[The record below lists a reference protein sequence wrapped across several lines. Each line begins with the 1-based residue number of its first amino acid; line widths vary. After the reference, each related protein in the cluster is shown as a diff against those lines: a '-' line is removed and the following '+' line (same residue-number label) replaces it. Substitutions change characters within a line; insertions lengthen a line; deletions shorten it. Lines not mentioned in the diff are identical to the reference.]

1 MTKIKSNRYRYRYR
15 YRKTKLVFLGTSFL
29 ILMGVGGVFMEYRA
43 SGYSVAEILNYLDR
57 RVEGHPRLEK
67 WTAPV
72 FARIRALEGSSEFQA
87 QAAQPFLI
95 PPPPPRWGMVPL
107 KGGEEQALIEPYLS
121 GVWLVPPGPVHRIL
135 HVGPSESIKSISV
148 AASMARDGDV
158 VQIDAGD
165 YHEDVVASWGQND
178 LLIQGV
184 GGNARL
190 FAEGN
195 SAEGKAIWVV
205 RGGRIRIENIDFM
218 NAQVSDRNGAGIRFE
233 KGDLWVRNCLFFA
246 NENGLLTSDEENSS
260 LVIENSEFAYN
271 GAGDGFSHD
280 LYVGKLKSLVVLASY
295 FHHANVGHLFKSRA
309 ARNDIL
315 YNRLTD
321 EMGGRASYELDLPN
335 GGTALVLGNIIQQG
349 TDTENST
356 VIAYGEEGM
365 SWPDNAL
372 YLASN
377 TLVNDK
383 EGAGAFLRVPKAGAR
398 VVSVNNLL
406 VGYGEYHVLAG
417 LVSSNDRSVDWQAF
431 YRPLRQDYRLE
442 APVEEQLH
450 YETPSPSL
458 APDIDLVPR
467 AEPVAPRQL
476 NLLKHGPVY
485 PGALQTLAP

>member
-1 MTKIKSNRYRYRYR
+1 MAKRRSSRYRYK
-15 YRKTKLVFLGTSFL
+15 KTKLILLGTSFL
-29 ILMGVGGVFMEYRA
+29 VLMGVGGVFMEYRA
-43 SGYSVAEILNYLDR
+43 SGYSVAEIVNYLER

-67 WTAPV
+67 WTTPV
-72 FARIRALEGSSEFQA
+72 FARIRAWDGESEFQA

-95 PPPPPRWGMVPL
+95 PPPPSRWGVVAL
-107 KGGEEQALIEPYLS
+107 KEGEERSLIEPYLP
-121 GVWLVPPGPVHRIL
+121 GGWLIPPSPVHRTL
-135 HVGPSESIKSISV
+135 HVGPTEPIKSISV

-190 FAEGN
+190 FADGR
-195 SAEGKAIWVV
+195 SAEGKALWVV

-218 NAQVSDRNGAGIRFE
+218 NTRVSDRNGAGIRFE
-233 KGDLWVRNCLFFA
+233 KGDLWIRNCLFFA
-246 NENGLLTSDEENSS
+246 NENGLLTSDEESSS

-280 LYVGKLKSLVVLASY
+280 LYVGKLNSLVVLASY

-309 ARNDIL
+309 LRNDIL

-349 TDTENST
+349 VDTENST
-356 VIAYGEEGM
+356 VISYGEEGM
-365 SWPDNAL
+365 SGPDNVL

-398 VVSVNNLL
+398 VISVNNLL
-406 VGYGEYHVLAG
+406 VGYGEYHVPVG
-417 LVSSNDRSVDWQAF
+417 LVSSNDLKADWQVF

-442 APVEEQLH
+442 GPVDERLH
-450 YETPSPSL
+450 YETPSAML
-458 APDIDLVPR
+458 APGIDLVPH
-467 AEPVAPRQL
+467 AEPVVPRQVSV
-476 NLLKHGPVY
+476 LKRAPAY
-485 PGALQTLAP
+485 PGALQILAP

>member
-1 MTKIKSNRYRYRYR
+1 MVKRRSRSSRYRYRT
-15 YRKTKLVFLGTSFL
+15 TKFLLLGGALLV
-29 ILMGVGGVFMEYRA
+29 LMGVGGAFVEYRA
-43 SGYSVAEILNYLDR
+43 SGYSVAEILNYLER

-72 FARIRALEGSSEFQA
+72 FAGIRAWDGESAFQA
-87 QAAQPFLI
+87 QAAQPFQI
-95 PPPPPRWGMVPL
+95 PPPPPRWGPVVL
-107 KGGEEQALIEPYLS
+107 QGEEEQALIQPYLPD
-121 GVWLVPPGPVHRIL
+121 GWLVPPGPVRHVL
-135 HVGPSESIKSISV
+135 HVGPSEPIKSISV
-148 AASMARDGDV
+148 AASMARDGDT

-178 LLIQGV
+178 LTIQGV

-190 FAEGN
+190 FADGS

-205 RGGRIRIENIDFM
+205 RGGRIRVENIDFI
-218 NAQVSDRNGAGIRFE
+218 NARVSDRNGAGIRFE

-246 NENGLLTSDEENSS
+246 NENGLLTSDEEHSS

-271 GAGDGFSHD
+271 GAGDGFSHN

-309 ARNDIL
+309 IRNDIL

-321 EMGGRASYELDLPN
+321 EMEGRASYELDLPN

-356 VIAYGEEGM
+356 VISYGEEGM
-365 SWPDNAL
+365 SGPDNAL

-406 VGYGEYHVLAG
+406 VGSGEYHVLAG
-417 LVSSNDRSVDWQAF
+417 LVSSNDRSADWQAF

-442 APVEEQLH
+442 APVEGQLH
-450 YETPSPSL
+450 YESPSPLL
-458 APDIDLVPR
+458 APGFDLVPR
-467 AEPVAPRQL
+467 AEPVAPRQVR
-476 NLLKHGPVY
+476 LLKHPPVY